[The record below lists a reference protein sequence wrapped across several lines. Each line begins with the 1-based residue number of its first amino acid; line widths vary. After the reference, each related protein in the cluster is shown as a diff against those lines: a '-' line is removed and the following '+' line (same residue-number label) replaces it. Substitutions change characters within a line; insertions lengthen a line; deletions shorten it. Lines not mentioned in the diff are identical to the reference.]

1 MVRQSAESVAGG
13 QGKAVSILNAS
24 IRTKLALVLG
34 AGLILAM
41 AIGFFSLVQLNIVS
55 GVAREINEVWL
66 PKVAQLS
73 VIKRSMTSHN
83 LLAQRRIQQTGFR
96 QLARVS
102 AAMRKV
108 SAELARA
115 EARYL
120 EDIRENERMPF
131 SNFQAER
138 QIYERSLE
146 EVIAKLEAGEISAA
160 NKHFETVALSASD
173 RAIQLLDSL
182 AAIVDFETSKAEIRA
197 NSVYDRAR
205 LLSFA
210 AAVFAVIAAVL
221 AIFWVSVHVTTPL
234 LRVSDA
240 MMRLTAGDERAGIPD
255 YGQRDDEIGMLANAA
270 DAYRQSV
277 MRSRELAALADIER
291 QRLDAAISNMPIG
304 LCMFDA
310 DSRLIVCNSRFA
322 EIYRLPSEMT
332 EPGTS
337 FEAIHACR
345 VQAGLVTASEPRDLI
360 HQDTEKCTTEKN
372 GAVTWELNDGRCL
385 SIRAQPLRA
394 GGWVAIH
401 EDITD
406 RRAAEQQNRHMV
418 ERLRATQDD
427 LRRAAVAAEA
437 SNEAKSSFLANMS
450 HEIRTPLNGIL
461 GMAQVLE
468 NESLTGFQHEGVQTI
483 LESGKT
489 LMAVLNDVLDLS
501 KIEAG
506 KLTIEKTDSDIR
518 EGLSHLQKLFLPR
531 ASEKSIGLDI
541 HVDSDVP
548 TILNFDYIR
557 VHQCV
562 SNLISNAIKFTEHG
576 GITISV
582 SSERN
587 SAGETCISIAVTD
600 TGIGIDGTTAAGL
613 FSEFTQADAATNRRY
628 GGTGLGLAITRKLAR
643 LMGGDVTVKSAPDA
657 GSTFTLSFLAS
668 EAASAGNSLES
679 SQDNHPG
686 APPLQGVKVLLADDN
701 TTNRTVARFLLA
713 PTGIVV
719 TEAVNGKQVLEQ
731 LEAESF
737 DLILLDVHMPVMDG
751 IETIKRIRSA
761 NASYRNIPVI
771 ALTADAMSGDRERL
785 LALGMTG
792 YASKPIEQRTL
803 VNEIHRVLDRPQ
815 ASMPDDELNTD
826 GQVSLARR

>member
-1 MVRQSAESVAGG
+1 
-13 QGKAVSILNAS
+13 VSILNVS

-34 AGLILAM
+34 TGLFLGIG
-41 AIGFFSLVQLNIVS
+41 IGFFSLVQLNTVS
-55 GVAREINEVWL
+55 GVARDIKDLWL
-66 PKVAQLS
+66 PKVATLS

-83 LLAQRRIQQTGFR
+83 LLAQRRIQQTEFR

-120 EDIRENERMPF
+120 EDVRENERMPF
-131 SNFQAER
+131 ASFQAER
-138 QIYERSLE
+138 GIYERSLE

-160 NKHFETVALSASD
+160 HKHFETEALSAFD

-182 AAIVDFETSKAEIRA
+182 EAIVDFETSTADIHA
-197 NSVYDRAR
+197 NSVHERVRSVTY
-205 LLSFA
+205 A
-210 AAVFAVIAAVL
+210 AAASAAIIAVL
-221 AIFWVSVHVTTPL
+221 AIFWVSAHVTTPL

-240 MMRLTAGDERAGIPD
+240 MMRLTAGDERAVIPD
-255 YGQRDDEIGMLANAA
+255 YGERNDEIGTLANAA

-277 MRSRELAALADIER
+277 MRSRELADVAEIER

-310 DSRLIVCNSRFA
+310 DSRLIVCNKRFA
-322 EIYRLPSEMT
+322 EIYRLPPEMT
-332 EPGTS
+332 EPGAS

-345 VQAGLVTASEPRDLI
+345 VQAGLVASSEPRDRVDLKTGGPAAEGGGDVI
-360 HQDTEKCTTEKN
+360 WD
-372 GAVTWELNDGRCL
+372 LNDGRCL
-385 SIRAQPLRA
+385 SIRAQPLKG

-401 EDITD
+401 QDITG
-406 RRAAEQQNRHMV
+406 RRAAERHNRHMV

-427 LRRAAVAAEA
+427 LRRAVVAAEA

-468 NESLTGFQHEGVQTI
+468 NEPLTVFQHEGVQTI

-506 KLTIEKTDSDIR
+506 KLTIEKTDSNIR
-518 EGLSHLQKLFLPR
+518 DGLGHLQKLFLPR
-531 ASEKSIGLDI
+531 AREKSISLDV
-541 HVDSDVP
+541 HVDGDVP
-548 TILNFDYIR
+548 KTLNFDYIR

-562 SNLISNAIKFTEHG
+562 SNLISNAIKFTDRG
-576 GITISV
+576 GITLCV
-582 SSERN
+582 SSKRN
-587 SAGETCISIAVTD
+587 SANETCISIAVSD
-600 TGIGIDGTTAAGL
+600 TGIGIDGPAAAGL
-613 FSEFTQADAATNRRY
+613 FSEFTQADASTNRRY

-643 LMGGDVTVKSAPDA
+643 LMGGDVTVKSAPGA

-668 EAASAGNSLES
+668 ETASPGSIRES
-679 SQDNHPG
+679 SQDNSPG
-686 APPLQGVKVLLADDN
+686 APPLQGVKVLLVDDN
-701 TTNRTVARFLLA
+701 KTNRTVARFLLA

-719 TEAVNGKQVLEQ
+719 TEAVNGKQALEK
-731 LEAESF
+731 LEAQSF
-737 DLILLDVHMPVMDG
+737 DLMLLDVHMPVMDG
-751 IETIKRIRSA
+751 IETIKRIRSV
-761 NASYRNIPVI
+761 NAPFRDIPVI

-785 LALGMTG
+785 LALGMSG
-792 YASKPIEQRTL
+792 YVAKPVEQRAL
-803 VNEIHRVLDRPQ
+803 VSEIHRVLNLPQ
-815 ASMPDDELNTD
+815 ASNPDNGEPE
-826 GQVSLARR
+826 GGEPASFARRASLPS

>member
-1 MVRQSAESVAGG
+1 MST
-13 QGKAVSILNAS
+13 LNAS

-34 AGLILAM
+34 AGLILAVG
-41 AIGFFSLVQLNIVS
+41 IGFFSLVQLNIAS
-55 GVAREINEVWL
+55 GVARDIKDVWL
-66 PKVAQLS
+66 PKVANLS

-83 LLAQRRIQQTGFR
+83 LLAQRRIQQTDFR
-96 QLARVS
+96 QLAVVS
-102 AAMRKV
+102 ATMRKF
-108 SAELARA
+108 SAELAKA

-120 EDIRENERMPF
+120 GDVRENERMPF
-131 SNFQAER
+131 ASFQAER
-138 QIYERSLE
+138 RIYQRSLA
-146 EVIAKLEAGEISAA
+146 EVIAKLDAGEISAA
-160 NKHFETVALSASD
+160 HKHFETVALSAFD

-182 AAIVDFETSKAEIRA
+182 TAIVDFETSTAEIRA
-197 NSVYDRAR
+197 NSVYERAR
-205 LLSFA
+205 ALTFA
-210 AAVFAVIAAVL
+210 AAGFAAIIAVL
-221 AIFWVSVHVTTPL
+221 AILWVSIHVTTPL

-240 MMRLTAGDERAGIPD
+240 MMRLTAGDEHAAIPD
-255 YGQRDDEIGMLANAA
+255 YGQRNDEIGTLANAA

-277 MRSRELAALADIER
+277 MRSRELADVADIER
-291 QRLDAAISNMPIG
+291 QRLEAAISNMPIG

-310 DSRLIVCNSRFA
+310 ESRLIVCNDRFA
-322 EIYRLPSEMT
+322 EIYRLPPEMT
-332 EPGTS
+332 EPGAS

-345 VQAGLVTASEPRDLI
+345 VQAGLVTDAAPRDLVAPE
-360 HQDTEKCTTEKN
+360 T
-372 GAVTWELNDGRCL
+372 GAPAAQGSGDVIWELNDGRCL
-385 SIRAQPLRA
+385 SIRAQPLKA

-406 RRAAEQQNRHMV
+406 RRAAERQNRDMV

-468 NESLTGFQHEGVQTI
+468 NEQLTVFQHEGVQTI

-506 KLTIEKTDSDIR
+506 KLTIEKTDSNIR
-518 EGLSHLQKLFLPR
+518 DGLAHLQKLFLPQAR
-531 ASEKSIGLDI
+531 EKSIGLDV
-541 HVDSDVP
+541 HVDGDVP
-548 TILNFDYIR
+548 KMLNFDYIR
-557 VHQCV
+557 VHQCI
-562 SNLISNAIKFTEHG
+562 SNLISNAIKFTDTG
-576 GITISV
+576 GITLSV

-587 SAGETCISIAVTD
+587 SASEIRISIAVSD
-600 TGIGIDGTTAAGL
+600 TGIGIDRPAAAGL
-613 FSEFTQADAATNRRY
+613 FSEFTQADASTNRRY

-643 LMGGDVTVKSAPDA
+643 LMGGDVTVKSAPGS

-668 EAASAGNSLES
+668 ETVSPGTIAES
-679 SQDNHPG
+679 SQDNRPG
-686 APPLQGVKVLLADDN
+686 APPLQGVKVLLVDDN

-719 TEAVNGKQVLEQ
+719 TEAVNGKQALEQ
-731 LEAESF
+731 LDAQSF

-761 NASYRNIPVI
+761 EAPYRDIPVI

-785 LALGMTG
+785 LALGMSG
-792 YASKPIEQRTL
+792 YAAKPIEQRAL
-803 VNEIHRVLDRPQ
+803 VSEIHRVLNLPQ
-815 ASMPDDELNTD
+815 ASMPDDGE
-826 GQVSLARR
+826 SASFARRM